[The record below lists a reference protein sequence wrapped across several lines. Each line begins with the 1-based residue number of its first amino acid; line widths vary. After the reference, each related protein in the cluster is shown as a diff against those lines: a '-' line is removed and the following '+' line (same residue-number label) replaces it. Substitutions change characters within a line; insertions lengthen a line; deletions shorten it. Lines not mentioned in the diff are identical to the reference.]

1 MIRDATLIKISTTL
15 SLSVPNF
22 IARIILSELLVRA
35 VSVCEDV
42 DVSEYVEGMA
52 QLRSFVADRDALF
65 DAVAQ
70 TSTDGD
76 ETAETKRLLLARLTP
91 PGAIALLFCC
101 DNDDDDNDD
110 RAIVSD
116 SADSVSPWLAALQQ
130 IVISS
135 LAAASSSDS
144 WLQQVV
150 QLEPEPDLAKND
162 DAVVQTRAIA
172 VRGTWPAGPLVALL
186 SRCCVPNKAT
196 LSQIYDLSTPAVLL
210 DHAGLLVAENRAFLD
225 SSADSLVL
233 MRAALATLTVSSQQV
248 QPQPRHHSPA
258 LSRRPSSSSS
268 SSSFSSSASSSL
280 LNAVRAD
287 SPVLQLAGECAVRV
301 SRCQASFSVV
311 EFQHVGTGANVVVSV
326 RNRLV
331 QSGDKARLSRLS
343 GSGEAPQLRRGSM
356 SSRSPPMFGESPP
369 HSTLP
374 PLDLTESSDEEAPA
388 LSRIEARRRSSPN
401 LSVLR
406 VIAIADHIVPDA
418 HSSGRRLLP
427 FRRDESFTVTASGPG
442 AEWYGYHKGRKGFF
456 ARDLVF
462 VLEEDG
468 QRGQHDSK

>member
-1 MIRDATLIKISTTL
+1 
-15 SLSVPNF
+15 
-22 IARIILSELLVRA
+22 
-35 VSVCEDV
+35 
-42 DVSEYVEGMA
+42 
-52 QLRSFVADRDALF
+52 
-65 DAVAQ
+65 
-70 TSTDGD
+70 
-76 ETAETKRLLLARLTP
+76 
-91 PGAIALLFCC
+91 
-101 DNDDDDNDD
+101 
-110 RAIVSD
+110 
-116 SADSVSPWLAALQQ
+116 
-130 IVISS
+130 
-135 LAAASSSDS
+135 
-144 WLQQVV
+144 
-150 QLEPEPDLAKND
+150 
-162 DAVVQTRAIA
+162 VQTRAIA

-196 LSQIYDLSTPAVLL
+196 LSQIYDSSTPAVLL

-233 MRAALATLTVSSQQV
+233 MRAALETLTASSASQSQQPV
-248 QPQPRHHSPA
+248 QRQHSPA
-258 LSRRPSSSSS
+258 LSRPPSSST
-268 SSSFSSSASSSL
+268 SSSFSSSTSSL
-280 LNAVRAD
+280 LNSMRAE

-301 SRCQASFSVV
+301 SRCQASFSFV
-311 EFQHVGTGANVVVSV
+311 EFQLVGAGANVVVSV
-326 RNRLV
+326 RNRLGR
-331 QSGDKARLSRLS
+331 SGDKPRLSRLS

-374 PLDLTESSDEEAPA
+374 PLDLTESDEEAPA

-418 HSSGRRLLP
+418 HGSGRRLLP